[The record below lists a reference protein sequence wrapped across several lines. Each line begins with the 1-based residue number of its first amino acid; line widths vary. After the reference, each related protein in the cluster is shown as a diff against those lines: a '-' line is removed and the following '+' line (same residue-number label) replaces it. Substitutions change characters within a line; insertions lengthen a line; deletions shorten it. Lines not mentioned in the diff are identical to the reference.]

1 MNSLIMSET
10 VKKYI
15 LLALALLLTGNLFF
29 NITSSLV
36 LSFIIIVVQLLCLRK
51 EDSTF
56 IFLLLGSTF
65 GAFYAQNGVRF
76 VGSVLIWGSA
86 LILLADLLKYK
97 RHWYTHYYPLAFFIF
112 VIIISILTTSGGTYS
127 SEKFISMI
135 MNVIP
140 YTIAFTHLL
149 LYREKHSFTHIGL
162 MFVLFSIFLLGFM
175 NEQMG
180 VKVNLNTLLFSFA
193 GFRVDVNEYLGG
205 DKDVFHV
212 SYQSIGI
219 HGCLGLIYTLFSSEK
234 ESKLFKTL
242 VIVLST
248 LVVWYAAARQALL
261 LFVVIILS
269 YFVIYKGLSIKNV
282 FIVSLLVLGGYVLL
296 QNLDSDSLSFL
307 MGSTEGKNSAR
318 DRIMQD
324 AMSQF
329 YQHPIFGV
337 GFGRFYHM
345 GEYGCNEHN
354 LFVELLTE
362 LGIIGFLIFIIL
374 CVKPLLA
381 SYNFVKHHIQTY
393 APFILLLL
401 SYFLRSMVSSD
412 LRETVVI
419 LILALCIQMGKKY
432 KITTA

>member
-162 MFVLFSIFLLGFM
+162 MFVLFSIFLL
-175 NEQMG
+175 
-180 VKVNLNTLLFSFA
+180 
-193 GFRVDVNEYLGG
+193 
-205 DKDVFHV
+205 
-212 SYQSIGI
+212 
-219 HGCLGLIYTLFSSEK
+219 
-234 ESKLFKTL
+234 
-242 VIVLST
+242 
-248 LVVWYAAARQALL
+248 
-261 LFVVIILS
+261 
-269 YFVIYKGLSIKNV
+269 
-282 FIVSLLVLGGYVLL
+282 
-296 QNLDSDSLSFL
+296 
-307 MGSTEGKNSAR
+307 NS
-318 DRIMQD
+318 
-324 AMSQF
+324 
-329 YQHPIFGV
+329 
-337 GFGRFYHM
+337 
-345 GEYGCNEHN
+345 
-354 LFVELLTE
+354 
-362 LGIIGFLIFIIL
+362 
-374 CVKPLLA
+374 
-381 SYNFVKHHIQTY
+381 
-393 APFILLLL
+393 
-401 SYFLRSMVSSD
+401 
-412 LRETVVI
+412 
-419 LILALCIQMGKKY
+419 
-432 KITTA
+432 